1 MTISISGARLI
12 SAEEARAVIE
22 PVLKPHLNAK
32 DLQVVLDR
40 ELCLDDEYDRRGV
53 LELPDGAVIDGDLVL
68 DFDAAEYEGKRY
80 RGVVALGQLTI
91 KGDVL
96 AENPDAGPFLAVCGE
111 LGVRQI
117 IKGGAPVIVGGRL
130 TAAGIIFC
138 FYNNHGRLRA
148 LGGLKAQGLIVDDQK
163 VDIKKPIDVQA
174 KALKTRALADVLV
187 PDLLSEDEDGKFCPM
202 DDVGAEI
209 ISRMKAG
216 QPVLR

>member
-1 MTISISGARLI
+1 MSISIPGARLI

-32 DLQVVLDR
+32 DLQYALDQ
-40 ELCLDDEYDRRGV
+40 ELCLDDPYDRRGV
-53 LELPDGAVIDGDLVL
+53 LELPDGTMIDGDLVL

-91 KGDVL
+91 KGDIL

-130 TAAGIIFC
+130 TAAELIFC

-148 LGGLKAQGLIVDDQK
+148 LGGLKARGLIVDDQK
-163 VDIKKPIDVQA
+163 IDIKKPIEVQV
-174 KALKTRALADVLV
+174 KALKARALADVLV
-187 PDLLSEDEDGKFCPM
+187 PDLLSEDEKGKSVPM
-202 DDVGAEI
+202 DDVSAEI
-209 ISRMKAG
+209 IARMKAG
-216 QPVLR
+216 KPVLR

>member
-1 MTISISGARLI
+1 MSISIPGARLI

-32 DLQVVLDR
+32 DLQYALDR
-40 ELCLDDEYDRRGV
+40 ELCLDDPYDRRGV
-53 LELPDGAVIDGDLVL
+53 LELPDGTVIDGDLVL

-91 KGDVL
+91 KGDIL

-130 TAAGIIFC
+130 TAAGLIFC

-148 LGGLKAQGLIVDDQK
+148 LGGLKARGLIVDDQK
-163 VDIKKPIDVQA
+163 IDIKKPIEVRV
-174 KALKTRALADVLV
+174 KALKARALADVLV
-187 PDLLSEDEDGKFCPM
+187 PDLLSEDEKGKSVPM
-202 DDVGAEI
+202 DDVSAEI
-209 ISRMKAG
+209 IARMKAG
-216 QPVLR
+216 RPVLR